1 MYVTGREIIPTTGRL
16 QDALSF
22 VTTITGSMNEKFNS
36 NLAVSVELG
45 GNPNKIWITGF
56 WATMDD
62 YQTFVEGS
70 MADPKIQVAF
80 NTADS
85 VVSEAQDQIGQILRA
100 PGERKQFAQM
110 NTGRIRHTR
119 YAEGI
124 EFAMNA
130 GELISS
136 IAGTEMGLMS
146 PVTGDLYDLN
156 FVWYAESLQGLM
168 DLQGKLNASE
178 EYQELFANGSELFE
192 SKYESNIVMM
202 VS

>member
-1 MYVTGREIIPTTGRL
+1 
-16 QDALSF
+16 
-22 VTTITGSMNEKFNS
+22 
-36 NLAVSVELG
+36 
-45 GNPNKIWITGF
+45 
-56 WATMDD
+56 MDD
-62 YQTFVEGS
+62 YQTFVEGY

-192 SKYESNIVMM
+192 SKYESNILMIVA
-202 VS
+202 

>member
-45 GNPNKIWITGF
+45 GNPNKIWITVF

-62 YQTFVEGS
+62 YQTFVEGY

-192 SKYESNIVMM
+192 SKYESNILMIVA
-202 VS
+202 

>member
-1 MYVTGREIIPTTGRL
+1 
-16 QDALSF
+16 
-22 VTTITGSMNEKFNS
+22 
-36 NLAVSVELG
+36 
-45 GNPNKIWITGF
+45 
-56 WATMDD
+56 
-62 YQTFVEGS
+62 
-70 MADPKIQVAF
+70 
-80 NTADS
+80 
-85 VVSEAQDQIGQILRA
+85 
-100 PGERKQFAQM
+100 M

-192 SKYESNIVMM
+192 SKYESNILMIVA
-202 VS
+202 

>member
-1 MYVTGREIIPTTGRL
+1 MYVTGREIIPTQGRL
-16 QDALSF
+16 QDAMAF
-22 VTTITGSMNEKFNS
+22 VTTMTGSMNEKFNS
-36 NLAVSVELG
+36 NLAVSMEVG
-45 GNPNKIWITGF
+45 GNPNKLWITAF
-56 WATMDD
+56 WATLDD
-62 YQTFVEGS
+62 YQSFVEGYS
-70 MADPKIQVAF
+70 ADPTLQVGF
-80 NTADS
+80 NVADS
-85 VVSEAQDQIGQILRA
+85 VVAEAQDQIGQVMRA

-136 IAGTEMGLMS
+136 IAGTELGIVT
-146 PVTGDLYDLN
+146 PITGDLYDIN
-156 FVWYAESLQGLM
+156 FVWYADSLQGLK
-168 DLQGKLNASE
+168 DLQDKLNASE

>member
-56 WATMDD
+56 WATMGD
-62 YQTFVEGS
+62 YQTFVEGY

-136 IAGTEMGLMS
+136 IAGTELGIVT
-146 PVTGDLYDLN
+146 PITGDLYDIN
-156 FVWYAESLQGLM
+156 FVWYADSLQGLK
-168 DLQGKLNASE
+168 DLQDKLNASE

>member
-56 WATMDD
+56 WATMGD
-62 YQTFVEGS
+62 YQTFVEGY

-110 NTGRIRHTR
+110 NKLCDFYNST
-119 YAEGI
+119 
-124 EFAMNA
+124 A
-130 GELISS
+130 GCSNEQLWNFSS
-136 IAGTEMGLMS
+136 STTI
-146 PVTGDLYDLN
+146 
-156 FVWYAESLQGLM
+156 F
-168 DLQGKLNASE
+168 
-178 EYQELFANGSELFE
+178 
-192 SKYESNIVMM
+192 SN
-202 VS
+202 

>member
-1 MYVTGREIIPTTGRL
+1 MG
-16 QDALSF
+16 
-22 VTTITGSMNEKFNS
+22 
-36 NLAVSVELG
+36 
-45 GNPNKIWITGF
+45 
-56 WATMDD
+56 D
-62 YQTFVEGS
+62 YQTFVEGY

-119 YAEGI
+119 YAEGV

-136 IAGTEMGLMS
+136 IAGTEMGLMT
-146 PVTGDLYDLN
+146 PVTGDLYDIN
-156 FVWYAESLQGLM
+156 FVWYAESLQELM

-178 EYQELFANGSELFE
+178 KYQELFANGSELFE
-192 SKYESNIVMM
+192 SKYESNILMIVA
-202 VS
+202 

>member
-1 MYVTGREIIPTTGRL
+1 MYVTGREILPPTGRL

-22 VTTITGSMNEKFNS
+22 ATMMTGLMNERLNS

-45 GNPNKIWITGF
+45 GNPNKLWITGF
-56 WATMDD
+56 WATLAD
-62 YQTFVEGS
+62 YQTFVEGYMS
-70 MADPKIQVAF
+70 DPKFQVAM

-85 VVSEAQDQIGQILRA
+85 VVSEAQDQIGQVMRA

-110 NTGRIRHTR
+110 NTGRIRHTS
-119 YAEGI
+119 YAKGI

-130 GELISS
+130 GETISS
-136 IAGTEMGLMS
+136 IAGEELGIVTPL
-146 PVTGDLYDLN
+146 TGDLYDIN
-156 FVWYAESLQGLM
+156 FVWYSESLQGLK
-168 DLQGKLNASE
+168 DLQDKLNANE
-178 EYQELFANGSELFE
+178 EYQEMFASGSEFFE

>member
-1 MYVTGREIIPTTGRL
+1 
-16 QDALSF
+16 
-22 VTTITGSMNEKFNS
+22 MNEKFGS
-36 NLAVSVELG
+36 NLAVSVKLEVTLTNFGLLVLG
-45 GNPNKIWITGF
+45 QQWMTIKPLS
-56 WATMDD
+56 
-62 YQTFVEGS
+62 EGY
-70 MADPKIQVAF
+70 MADPTNHGSNSMLQ
-80 NTADS
+80 TS
-85 VVSEAQDQIGQILRA
+85 VVAEAQDQIGQVMRA

-130 GELISS
+130 GQVISS
-136 IAGTEMGLMS
+136 IAGTELMGL
-146 PVTGDLYDLN
+146 VTITGDLYDIN
-156 FVWYAESLQGLM
+156 FVWYADSLQGLK
-168 DLQGKLNASE
+168 DLQDKLNASE